1 MSRHRKREL
10 IRLRLRQWISWVAAG
25 PEAPGLARGGRRAWA
40 MHEPRP
46 VEPGTP
52 RGSSRK
58 VQSTSR
64 RRVTWIASQ
73 EHLKWESLV
82 AVADASCGPRVCD
95 PFGLWAPHRA
105 ASLRLREEAEMQS
118 PSPAEQSRASA
129 RVRACAR
136 ARGQRRLLEL
146 KEHLAQAAAQVWA
159 LASPGQLLQQMHEKA
174 WPEGAELLEAAA
186 EPLDLQKLGEVLVAL
201 RVRIDR
207 LVADWAEMQLAL
219 RDWRSEAERQA
230 RHLPINHGI
239 LLKQA
244 QVLHQMLSLLPHFDQ
259 CLRNCIARVR
269 RPADEYHSALLYLQ
283 GSPIAASQPLKR
295 VFTGEPNLLSSEVEE
310 AEVLA
315 LSERLSAAKNS
326 VDSVDWCDGARELYA
341 VQGADP
347 CEALAGTAASVL
359 AEVHGWQASRAFL
372 ARVRR
377 FQFSTAPN
385 ISRLEALVGLLAK
398 AGHCAVE
405 RTHDETTAPVNDS
418 VAVSAASELLRAL
431 GEDDQRSLREERQL
445 LTRGAAKSLEILS
458 ATRPFA
464 GFRGFTGLLRRV
476 LMVEF
481 LCHMAFEEASTW
493 AFRVRSRGNA
503 LQLRLS
509 EASQALSSL
518 HHALQ
523 DLPSYRL
530 LAFQEIHA
538 TGHWGK
544 TSSGAGSSAAAT
556 EPLTG
561 RFLTFLSRLRTTGQ
575 HVRPAALLDIG
586 CGWGEWLPTVLRA
599 AMRTGWLQGKVWYQ
613 GLDIARRPI
622 RHLQRDFQQE
632 NDFSGI
638 RFRFAAL
645 DACADVLPSLSRPY
659 SVVVVRHVFQHLSI
673 KDALDLLMNLKR
685 LKPPPRFLL
694 LSSWRR
700 KENRDLEAFGG
711 PGAQSRSR
719 SSAFSFVSPRASERF
734 RGYDLRKA
742 PFRLRPLAAWP
753 EIDGEMLDVEAA
765 AILEVHYRG
774 EAGRAGYEA
783 TLNNSNDRLLQTF
796 AKLNAAANKP
806 DVGLAGTCAA
816 GAPRAESPT
825 AEAEMIASV
834 TPQRGEEESQ
844 REATWARELLAP
856 RWFRVI
862 VQMLAGQGGL
872 LLCMLPVLL
881 SCGLTEARRVR
892 AGRTERGILDEIQE
906 LLGTERSQV
915 ISSRAPFMEEVLRH
929 SFEALPKSGRG
940 RVGAAVA
947 NHALHRLFLQVHSW
961 QMKDLQPVAGAWHEH
976 SPTIALKRAPAKLH
990 DAFDQKLQ
998 QHGLSLN
1005 ELSVLAATI
1014 EQLVRDEADVLLNVS
1029 YQAAG
1034 FYTRQ
1039 GLEASAAREV
1049 MEYYMSSYILGTESS
1064 ALELTASDLQA
1075 LHQNIG
1081 TRHMRRVPEPQLSEE
1096 ATSFRSYPR
1105 WKEVQELL
1113 EEATAEVAGKG
1124 AELLHFQ
1131 TMHLGLSADV
1141 KKKSCGN
1148 KFSGHKQL
1156 LDTSTDPVLS
1166 SLTRAQAPPR
1176 GQAQE
1181 KECQALK
1188 RQLVAMEERPGRV
1201 LLRDFYRPA
1210 LDQGTLE
1217 FTESAEFLRQQ
1228 GASPTALLNAAGAQR
1243 ADKAHGAVQNLA
1255 TGGETQGLS
1264 LEGELSERLWE
1275 VAAQHSGEVPLH
1287 GRLFAQ
1293 WLHHAFPR
1301 DCPFPHVSGTVRQSL
1316 TQFQEERHERAAFA
1330 EYNEMQEIVNLPLD
1344 AKLPSPSSHWHNV
1357 IGSRNCNSWKSI
1369 HHRTSGMQFAKH
1381 CRKALW
1387 DALSAL
1393 PFLPR
1398 QH

>member
-1 MSRHRKREL
+1 MPRRVRRAPASRVRAARCAA
-10 IRLRLRQWISWVAAG
+10 RLEPAEAAMVPWSLLWRWISWAA
-25 PEAPGLARGGRRAWA
+25 ACRAWD
-40 MHEPRP
+40 
-46 VEPGTP
+46 
-52 RGSSRK
+52 
-58 VQSTSR
+58 ST
-64 RRVTWIASQ
+64 WLLQ

-82 AVADASCGPRVCD
+82 AVADAS
-95 PFGLWAPHRA
+95 
-105 ASLRLREEAEMQS
+105 LREEAELQS
-118 PSPAEQSRASA
+118 
-129 RVRACAR
+129 
-136 ARGQRRLLEL
+136 QRRLLEL
-146 KEHLAQAAAQVWA
+146 KEHLVQTASQVWA
-159 LASPGQLLQQMHEKA
+159 LASPRQLLQQMHEKA

-239 LLKQA
+239 LLKQS
-244 QVLHQMLSLLPHFDQ
+244 QVLHRMLSLLPHFDQ
-259 CLRNCIARVR
+259 CLRNCIERVR
-269 RPADEYHSALLYLQ
+269 RPADEYYSARLYLQ
-283 GSPIAASQPLKR
+283 GSPIAASQPLKS

-315 LSERLSAAKNS
+315 LSDRLSASAGDSVHS

-405 RTHDETTAPVNDS
+405 RTHDETTTPTLNES
-418 VAVSAASELLRAL
+418 VIAASAAASELHAL

-445 LTRGAAKSLEILS
+445 LTRGAAKSLEILR

-464 GFRGFTGLLRRV
+464 EFRGFTGLLRRV

-481 LCHMAFEEASTW
+481 LCHISFEEASTW

-518 HHALQ
+518 HRALQ

-530 LAFQEIHA
+530 LSFQEIHA

-561 RFLTFLSRLRTTGQ
+561 RFLAFLSRLRTTGR

-586 CGWGEWLPTVLRA
+586 CGWGEWLPTALRA
-599 AMRTGWLQGKVWYQ
+599 ATRTGWLRGKVWYQ

-632 NDFSGI
+632 SDFSGV

-645 DACADVLPSLSRPY
+645 DACADVLPSFSRPY

-700 KENRDLEAFGG
+700 KENRDLDDFGG
-711 PGAQSRSR
+711 
-719 SSAFSFVSPRASERF
+719 SSAFSFVSPTPSERF
-734 RGYDLRKA
+734 RGYDLRRA
-742 PFRLRPLAAWP
+742 PFWLRPLAAWP
-753 EIDGEMLDVEAA
+753 EIDGEMLV
-765 AILEVHYRG
+765 LQ
-774 EAGRAGYEA
+774 GRA
-783 TLNNSNDRLLQTF
+783 L
-796 AKLNAAANKP
+796 
-806 DVGLAGTCAA
+806 
-816 GAPRAESPT
+816 RALR
-825 AEAEMIASV
+825 ARRAS
-834 TPQRGEEESQ
+834 GS
-844 REATWARELLAP
+844 

-862 VQMLAGQGGL
+862 VAFLSSARLGEAICTEMVAGQGGL
-872 LLCMLPVLL
+872 LLCMLPLL
-881 SCGLTEARRVR
+881 SCGLTDARRVR
-892 AGRTERGILDEIQE
+892 AGCTERGILDEIQE
-906 LLGTERSQV
+906 LLGTERAQA
-915 ISSRAPFMEEVLRH
+915 IGSRAPFMEEVLRH
-929 SFEALPKSGRG
+929 SFEALPKTGRG

-961 QMKDLQPVAGAWHEH
+961 QMKDLRPVAGAWHEH
-976 SPTIALKRAPAKLH
+976 SPTTALKRAPAKLH

-1014 EQLVRDEADVLLNVS
+1014 EQLVRDEADLLLNVS

-1034 FYTRQ
+1034 VYTRYQ
-1039 GLEASAAREV
+1039 GLEASAAKEV

-1081 TRHMRRVPEPQLSEE
+1081 
-1096 ATSFRSYPR
+1096 SYPR

-1131 TMHLGLSADV
+1131 TMS
-1141 KKKSCGN
+1141 SI
-1148 KFSGHKQL
+1148 L
-1156 LDTSTDPVLS
+1156 LITSDRFARLE
-1166 SLTRAQAPPR
+1166 
-1176 GQAQE
+1176 E

-1201 LLRDFYRPA
+1201 LLGDFYRPA

-1228 GASPTALLNAAGAQR
+1228 GALDESDQEARVIVPNYMMADSNCLASSEYYSVCCSDPCEEIMDQLESSLRAPSASPTAMLNA
-1243 ADKAHGAVQNLA
+1243 VQALRS
-1255 TGGETQGLS
+1255 GLS
-1264 LEGELSERLWE
+1264 LEGELSERLSE

-1330 EYNEMQEIVNLPLD
+1330 EYDEMKEIVNLLLPCQGGMTAPERGQDIIDAGNLRAHGISAAYRVARQLAKWQITEALD
-1344 AKLPSPSSHWHNV
+1344 LPEE
-1357 IGSRNCNSWKSI
+1357 
-1369 HHRTSGMQFAKH
+1369 
-1381 CRKALW
+1381 
-1387 DALSAL
+1387 L
-1393 PFLPR
+1393 PTKPG
-1398 QH
+1398 